1 MNKTSFLSQCSN
13 FHEGRIDAAQTRSYF
28 PFSLRMNVHSQVV
41 HFLPFVKAP
50 PSDAPGPFAA
60 GDHA

>member
-1 MNKTSFLSQCSN
+1 MNKTSFLSQCSI
-13 FHEGRIDAAQTRSYF
+13 FREGRIDVTQTRSYF

-50 PSDAPGPFAA
+50 HVEAPRPFAA